1 MTIFTIGMN
10 LLLQLLLL
18 PLVSSLPQTITV
30 NHNSK
35 ECLYD
40 LIDEGEKVTVSIFIL
55 SGAELKGGLLLEGP
69 LSPDNIT
76 SGVDLQ
82 AMIDH
87 HDHHR
92 TTGRGFQKIEE
103 DINFERILSDSATD
117 EAYNMEDDEG
127 GSGEDDDE
135 NLWKQ
140 MDDDKLTE
148 EEIQRRATERKR
160 HAQIARKRAFEA
172 RRKRAERM
180 RANNVVSD
188 GEPIQRTLMAKS
200 RGWYR
205 ACVKGNWYQITA
217 ELEMRKESSLGGA
230 DPLTGHVL
238 THAEREDME
247 ENRFLEEDSALQEE
261 GAVSDEDFM
270 VVKGQLERLRH
281 LLSLIQQ
288 KQATERHRLTVHAA
302 TNEHSHSQMV
312 LTNLFETVL
321 FMLVTGFQVYT
332 IRKWFHGQVL
342 AK

>member
-1 MTIFTIGMN
+1 MGMNPMN

-18 PLVSSLPQTITV
+18 SLVSSLPQTITV

-40 LIDEGEKVTVSIFIL
+40 LIEEGEKVTVSIFIL

-76 SGVDLQ
+76 SGRELQ
-82 AMIDH
+82 AMIDL
-87 HDHHR
+87 HDHHKSGR
-92 TTGRGFQKIEE
+92 TFQKIEE
-103 DINFERILSDSATD
+103 DINFERILPGSAEE
-117 EAYNMEDDEG
+117 EAFNPDDEG
-127 GSGEDDDE
+127 GEDDDA

-148 EEIQRRATERKR
+148 EEIQRRTTERKR
-160 HAQIARKRAFEA
+160 HAQIARKRALEA

-217 ELEMRKESSLGGA
+217 ELEMRKESDLGGA
-230 DPLTGHVL
+230 DSLTGHVL
-238 THAEREDME
+238 THAEKEDME
-247 ENRFLEEDSALQEE
+247 ENKFLEEDSALQEE
-261 GAVSDEDFM
+261 GAISDEDFTI
-270 VVKGQLERLRH
+270 VKGQLQRLRH

-312 LTNLFETVL
+312 LSNLFQTVL
-321 FMLVTGFQVYT
+321 FMAVTGFQVYT

-342 AK
+342 AQ